1 MIYSNIAHQDN
12 ANGGRTIRGMAT
24 GDVGESI
31 GFISKENPCGVAVQ
45 SGTRRAYRFY
55 RTLWVQKI
63 GR

>member
-31 GFISKENPCGVAVQ
+31 GFIS
-45 SGTRRAYRFY
+45 T
-55 RTLWVQKI
+55 
-63 GR
+63 